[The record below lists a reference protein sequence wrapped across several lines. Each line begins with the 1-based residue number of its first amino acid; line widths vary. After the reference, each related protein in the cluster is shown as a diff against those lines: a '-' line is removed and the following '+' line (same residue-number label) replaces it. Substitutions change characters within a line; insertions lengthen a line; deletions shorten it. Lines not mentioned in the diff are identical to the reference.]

1 MKKKIP
7 SLFRKK
13 YTAKKLEKKIYKKL
27 FVPEDK
33 KYVKSLFAEVEK
45 KGSKQIPIYAI
56 PQDKAEALAKKDMKR
71 LKDLAKQIKKQKGR
85 INFVPLIV
93 TIAFI
98 VAIPVCFTMFKNVIV
113 KKAITV
119 VCENIFEAKCDIE
132 KVDFKF
138 LDSSLKVQK
147 IEIANK
153 NDYMKNLVDIGSIT
167 LDFDLGQL
175 LRKRFVAD
183 ELSVLDVNS
192 GTERKTSGELPPKKE
207 KQIKKKKAKAEKE
220 ASKTDFGKILAD
232 KKATAAN
239 SLEQN
244 ITGLFSA
251 LNPETLMQ
259 NFAAQLQTPEISKQ
273 VQEQVPQIVAKWQA
287 KPAEIQ
293 KTVDDLQ
300 KSVNDIMAFDYNSV
314 QNNPLKI
321 KEFIET
327 LDSTYK
333 NIDKVK
339 NDASGVLNSFNA
351 DIAEADGLRK
361 TVQNAVTHDMNFA
374 NSEINKIKSLNI
386 SDGTKLISGM
396 FENVACDTLGKYY
409 PYAQKGVAYL
419 LELKAKQAS
428 QPKKEKAAKEKKQK
442 QKYTVKR
449 APGRDIFYRNDKVP
463 ALWIKKMAGSGP
475 NFFAQATD
483 IASNQDI
490 INKPAK
496 VDFNLD
502 LMGLKHTAKLVVDFR
517 TETKEPLVRADYGVK
532 NIPLLIPAEKFGS
545 YPGVPSFDAK
555 CAVDAIVKIFDDEGF
570 EITGKGLLTDL
581 KISTVP
587 FEPEYAS
594 KIYSS
599 VMGRINT
606 VRASLT
612 SGFTLSG
619 GLKLLLDSDADVQ
632 VLNSLKKEM
641 EAQLAGIKDNLKA
654 ELTKKINEASGG
666 ALGQFGSLDE
676 IKTKLTGSVTQ
687 ANGYE
692 KQLTQKRAEAEKKM
706 KGQAEDAAKKATQQ
720 ATDNAKKELG
730 NQLKKFF

>member
-1 MKKKIP
+1 MKKIP

-27 FVPEDK
+27 YVPDDK
-33 KYVKSLFAEVEK
+33 KYVKGLFTEVEK
-45 KGSKQIPIYAI
+45 KGAKQIPIYAI
-56 PQDKAEALAKKDMKR
+56 PADKAEQLAKKDMKR
-71 LKDLAKQIKKQKGR
+71 LKLLAKQIKKQKGR
-85 INFVPLIV
+85 VNFVPLIV

-98 VAIPVCFTMFKNVIV
+98 AAIPICFSMFKNVII

-119 VCENIFEAKCDIE
+119 ACENIFEAKTDIE

-138 LDSSLKVQK
+138 LDSSLKIKK

-167 LDFDLGQL
+167 IDFDLGQL

-183 ELSVLDVNS
+183 ELSVLDVNT
-192 GTERKTSGELPPKKE
+192 GTERTTSGELPPAKE
-207 KQIKKKKAKAEKE
+207 KKIKKQKAKAEKE
-220 ASKTDFGKILAD
+220 ASESKLGKALSD
-232 KKATAAN
+232 KKAVAAN
-239 SLEQN
+239 SLEKN
-244 ITGLFSA
+244 ITGLFNQF
-251 LNPETLMQ
+251 NPETLMQ
-259 NFAAQLQTPEISKQ
+259 NYAAQLQTPAISKQ
-273 VQEQVPQIVAKWQA
+273 VQEQIPQIVAKWQA
-287 KPAEIQ
+287 KPAEVQ
-293 KTVDDLQ
+293 KTVDELQ
-300 KSVNDIMAFDYNSV
+300 KSVNEIMSFDYSAV

-321 KEFIET
+321 KEFIES
-327 LDSTYK
+327 LDATYK

-339 NDASGVLNSFNA
+339 NDANGVLNSFNA

-374 NSEINKIKSLNI
+374 NSEINKIKSLNV

-396 FENVACDTLGKYY
+396 FENVACDVLGKYY
-409 PYAQKGVAYL
+409 PYAQKGVNYL
-419 LELKAKQAS
+419 LELKSKQAS
-428 QPKKEKAAKEKKQK
+428 KPKTEKVKKEKKK
-442 QKYTVKR
+442 YSVKR
-449 APGRDIFYRNDKVP
+449 APGRDISYRQDKVP

-496 VDFNLD
+496 IDFNMD
-502 LMGLKHTAKLVVDFR
+502 LWNLQHTAKLVVDFR
-517 TETKEPLVRADYGVK
+517 TETKEPLVRADYGLK
-532 NIPLLIPAEKFGS
+532 NIPLNITAEKFGE

-555 CAVDAIVKIFDDEGF
+555 CAVDAIFKIFDDEGF

-606 VRASLT
+606 VRASMT
-612 SGFTLSG
+612 SGFTISD
-619 GLKLLLDSDADVQ
+619 GLKMALDSDADVQ
-632 VLNSLKKEM
+632 VINSIKKEM
-641 EAQLAGIKDNLKA
+641 EAQLAGIKENLKA
-654 ELTKKINEASGG
+654 ELTKRINEASGG
-666 ALGQFGSLDE
+666 ALSQFVSLDD
-676 IKTKLTGSVTQ
+676 IKSKLTGSVGQ

-692 KQLTQKRAEAEKKM
+692 KQLTQKRSEAEKQL
-706 KGQAEDAAKKATQQ
+706 KGKAEEATQKAT
-720 ATDNAKKELG
+720 DSAKKEIG
-730 NQLKKFF
+730 NQLKKLF

>member
-1 MKKKIP
+1 MKKIP

-27 FVPEDK
+27 YVPEDK
-33 KYVKSLFAEVEK
+33 KYVKGLFTEVEK
-45 KGSKQIPIYAI
+45 KGAKQTPIFAI
-56 PQDKAEALAKKDMKR
+56 PPEKAEQLAKKDMKR
-71 LKDLAKQIKKQKGR
+71 LKALAKQIKSQKGR
-85 INFVPLIV
+85 VNWVPLLV
-93 TIAFI
+93 TLVFIA
-98 VAIPVCFTMFKNVIV
+98 AIPVCFITFKNVII

-132 KVDFKF
+132 KVDFKL
-138 LDSSLKVQK
+138 LDSSLKVRK

-167 LDFDLGQL
+167 IDFDLNQL

-192 GTERKTSGELPPKKE
+192 GTERKTSGELPPKKV
-207 KQIKKKKAKAEKE
+207 KNIQKGKAKAEKK
-220 ASKTDFGKILAD
+220 ASESGLGKLIAE
-232 KKATAAN
+232 KKATAAS
-239 SLEQN
+239 SLESN
-244 ITGLFSA
+244 ITGLFNQ

-259 NFAAQLQTPEISKQ
+259 NFAAQLQTPAVSKQ

-287 KPAEIQ
+287 KPAEVQ

-300 KSVNDIMAFDYNSV
+300 KSVNDIVNFDFNSV

-321 KEFIET
+321 KEFIEN

-339 NDASGVLNSFNA
+339 NDANGVLKSFNA

-396 FENVACDTLGKYY
+396 FENVACDVLGKYY
-409 PYAQKGVAYL
+409 PYAVKGVNYL
-419 LELKAKQAS
+419 LDLKAKQGGK
-428 QPKKEKAAKEKKQK
+428 PKEEKVQKEKKE
-442 QKYTVKR
+442 KYTVKR
-449 APGRDIFYRNDKVP
+449 APGRDIFYRQDKVP

-483 IASNQDI
+483 ISSNQDI

-496 VDFNLD
+496 IDFNMD

-517 TETKEPLVRADYGVK
+517 TDTKEPLIRADYGLK
-532 NIPLLIPAEKFGS
+532 NIPLLIPAEKFGE

-555 CAVDAIVKIFDDEGF
+555 CDVDAVLKIFDDEGF
-570 EITGKGLLTDL
+570 ELTGKGLLTDL
-581 KISTVP
+581 KIATVP

-594 KIYSS
+594 KIYSN

-606 VRASLT
+606 VRANIT
-612 SGFTLSG
+612 SGFTMSG
-619 GLKLLLDSDADVQ
+619 GLKMLLDSDADVQ

-641 EAQLAGIKDNLKA
+641 EAQLAGIKENLKA

-676 IKTKLTGSVTQ
+676 IKNKLTGSVNT

-692 KQLTQKRAEAEKKM
+692 KQLTQKRAEAEKQL
-706 KGQAEDAAKKATQQ
+706 KGKADEATKKATE
-720 ATDNAKKELG
+720 DAKKELG
-730 NQLKKFF
+730 NQLKKLF

>member
-1 MKKKIP
+1 MKKIP

-27 FVPEDK
+27 YVPDDK
-33 KYVKSLFAEVEK
+33 KYVKSLFTEVEK
-45 KGSKQIPIYAI
+45 KGAKQIPIYAI
-56 PQDKAEALAKKDMKR
+56 PADKAEQLAKKDMKR
-71 LKDLAKQIKKQKGR
+71 LKLLAKQIKSQKGR
-85 INFVPLIV
+85 VNFVPLIV

-98 VAIPVCFTMFKNVIV
+98 VAIPVCFSMFKNVII
-113 KKAITV
+113 KKALTV
-119 VCENIFEAKCDIE
+119 VCENIFEAKTDIE

-138 LDSSLKVQK
+138 LDSSLKIKKV
-147 IEIANK
+147 EIANK

-167 LDFDLGQL
+167 IDFDLGQL

-183 ELSVLDVNS
+183 ELSVLDVNT
-192 GTERKTSGELPPKKE
+192 GTERTTSGELPPAKE
-207 KQIKKKKAKAEKE
+207 KKIKKQKEKAEKA
-220 ASKTDFGKILAD
+220 ASESKLGKALLD
-232 KKATAAN
+232 KKAVAAD
-239 SLEQN
+239 SLQKN
-244 ITGLFSA
+244 ITGLFNQF
-251 LNPETLMQ
+251 NPETLMQ
-259 NFAAQLQTPEISKQ
+259 NYAAQLQTPAISTQ
-273 VQEQVPQIVAKWQA
+273 VQEQIPQIVAKWQA
-287 KPAEIQ
+287 KPAEVQ
-293 KTVDDLQ
+293 KTVDELQ
-300 KSVNDIMAFDYNSV
+300 KSVNEIMAFDFSSV

-321 KEFIET
+321 KEFIES

-339 NDASGVLNSFNA
+339 NDANGVLNSFNA

-374 NSEINKIKSLNI
+374 NSEINKIKSLNV

-396 FENVACDTLGKYY
+396 FENVACDVLGKYY
-409 PYAQKGVAYL
+409 PYAMKGVDYL
-419 LELKAKQAS
+419 LELKSKQAS
-428 QPKKEKAAKEKKQK
+428 KPKTEKAKKEKKK
-442 QKYTVKR
+442 YSVKR
-449 APGRDIFYRNDKVP
+449 APGRDIFYRQDKVP

-496 VDFNLD
+496 IDFNMD
-502 LMGLKHTAKLVVDFR
+502 LWNLQHTAKLVVDFR
-517 TETKEPLVRADYGVK
+517 TETKEPLVRADYGLK
-532 NIPLLIPAEKFGS
+532 NIPLNIPAEKFGE

-555 CAVDAIVKIFDDEGF
+555 CAVDAILKIFDDEGF

-599 VMGRINT
+599 VIGRINT
-606 VRASLT
+606 VRASMT

-619 GLKLLLDSDADVQ
+619 GLNMALDSDADVQ
-632 VLNSLKKEM
+632 VINSIKKEM
-641 EAQLAGIKDNLKA
+641 EAQLAGIKENLKA
-654 ELTKKINEASGG
+654 ELTKRINEASGG
-666 ALGQFGSLDE
+666 ALSQFGSLND
-676 IKTKLTGSVTQ
+676 IKSKLTGSVGQ

-692 KQLTQKRAEAEKKM
+692 KQLTQKRSEAEKQM
-706 KGQAEDAAKKATQQ
+706 KGKADEATKKAT
-720 ATDNAKKELG
+720 DSAKKELG
-730 NQLKKFF
+730 NQLKKLF

>member
-1 MKKKIP
+1 MKKIP

-27 FVPEDK
+27 YVPDDK
-33 KYVKSLFAEVEK
+33 KYVKSLFTEVEK
-45 KGSKQIPIYAI
+45 KGAKQIPIYAI
-56 PQDKAEALAKKDMKR
+56 PADKAEQLAKKDMKR
-71 LKDLAKQIKKQKGR
+71 LKLLAKQIKSQKGR
-85 INFVPLIV
+85 VNFVPLIV

-98 VAIPVCFTMFKNVIV
+98 VAIPVCFSMFKNVII
-113 KKAITV
+113 KKALTV
-119 VCENIFEAKCDIE
+119 VCENIFEAKTDIE

-138 LDSSLKVQK
+138 LDSSLKIKKV
-147 IEIANK
+147 EIANK

-167 LDFDLGQL
+167 IDFDLGQL

-183 ELSVLDVNS
+183 ELSVLDVNT
-192 GTERKTSGELPPKKE
+192 GTERTTSGELPPAKE
-207 KQIKKKKAKAEKE
+207 KKIKKQKAKSEKA
-220 ASKTDFGKILAD
+220 ASESKLGKALSD
-232 KKATAAN
+232 KKAVAAD
-239 SLEQN
+239 SLQKN
-244 ITGLFSA
+244 ITGLFNQF
-251 LNPETLMQ
+251 NPETLMQ
-259 NFAAQLQTPEISKQ
+259 NYAAQLQTPAISTQ
-273 VQEQVPQIVAKWQA
+273 VQEQIPQIVAKWQA
-287 KPAEIQ
+287 KPAEVQ
-293 KTVDDLQ
+293 KTVDELQ
-300 KSVNDIMAFDYNSV
+300 KSVNEIMAFDFSSV

-321 KEFIET
+321 KEFIES

-339 NDASGVLNSFNA
+339 NDANGVLNSFNA

-374 NSEINKIKSLNI
+374 NSEINKIKSLNV

-396 FENVACDTLGKYY
+396 FENVACDVLGKYY
-409 PYAQKGVAYL
+409 PYAIKGVDYL
-419 LELKAKQAS
+419 LELKSKQAS
-428 QPKKEKAAKEKKQK
+428 KPKTEKAKKEKKK
-442 QKYTVKR
+442 YSVKR
-449 APGRDIFYRNDKVP
+449 APGRDIFYRQDKVP

-496 VDFNLD
+496 IDFNMD
-502 LMGLKHTAKLVVDFR
+502 LWNLQHTAKLVVDFR
-517 TETKEPLVRADYGVK
+517 TETKEPLVRADYGLK
-532 NIPLLIPAEKFGS
+532 NIPLNIPAEKFGE

-555 CAVDAIVKIFDDEGF
+555 CAVDAILKIFDDEGF

-606 VRASLT
+606 VRASMT

-619 GLKLLLDSDADVQ
+619 GLNMALDSDADVQ
-632 VLNSLKKEM
+632 VINSIKKEM
-641 EAQLAGIKDNLKA
+641 EAQLAGIKENLKA
-654 ELTKKINEASGG
+654 ELTKRINEASGG
-666 ALGQFGSLDE
+666 ALSQFGSLDD
-676 IKTKLTGSVTQ
+676 IKSKLTGSVGQ

-692 KQLTQKRAEAEKKM
+692 KQLTQKRSEAEKQM
-706 KGQAEDAAKKATQQ
+706 KGKADEATKKAT
-720 ATDNAKKELG
+720 DSAKKELG
-730 NQLKKFF
+730 NQLKKLF

>member
-45 KGSKQIPIYAI
+45 KGAKQIPIYAI
-56 PQDKAEALAKKDMKR
+56 PQDKAEQLAKKDMKR
-71 LKDLAKQIKKQKGR
+71 LKTLAKQIKSQKGR
-85 INFVPLIV
+85 VNFVPLIV
-93 TIAFI
+93 TLAFI
-98 VAIPVCFTMFKNVIV
+98 AAIPICFTMFKNVIV
-113 KKAITV
+113 KKAITI

-138 LDSSLKVQK
+138 LDSSLKIKK

-153 NDYMKNLVDIGSIT
+153 NDYMKNLVDIGSIAI
-167 LDFDLGQL
+167 DFDLGQL

-192 GTERKTSGELPPKKE
+192 GTERKYSGELPPKKE

-220 ASKTDFGKILAD
+220 ASKTDLGKILAD
-232 KKATAAN
+232 KKALAAN

-244 ITGLFSA
+244 ITGLFNS

-259 NFAAQLQTPEISKQ
+259 NFASQLQTPELSKQ
-273 VQEQVPQIVAKWQA
+273 VQDQLPQIVAKWQA

-300 KSVNDIMAFDYNSV
+300 KSVNDIMTFDYNSV

-351 DIAEADGLRK
+351 DIAEADELRK
-361 TVQNAVTHDMNFA
+361 TIQNAVTHDMNFA

-396 FENVACDTLGKYY
+396 FENVACDVLGKYY

-428 QPKKEKAAKEKKQK
+428 QPKKEKAVKEKK

-463 ALWIKKMAGSGP
+463 ALWIKKMSGSGP

-496 VDFNLD
+496 IDFNMNLNN
-502 LMGLKHTAKLVVDFR
+502 LQHTAKLVVDFR
-517 TETKEPLVRADYGVK
+517 TNTSEPLVRADYGLK
-532 NIPLLIPAEKFGS
+532 NLPLLIPAEKFGA
-545 YPGVPSFDAK
+545 YPGVPAFDAR
-555 CAVDAIVKIFDDEGF
+555 CAIDAILKIFDNEGF

-581 KISTVP
+581 KITTVP

-606 VRASLT
+606 VRASIT
-612 SGFTLSG
+612 SGFTMSG
-619 GLKLLLDSDADVQ
+619 GLKMLLDSDADVQ

-641 EAQLAGIKDNLKA
+641 EAQLSEIKNKLKD

-666 ALGQFGSLDE
+666 ALGQFGSLDD
-676 IKTKLTGSVTQ
+676 IKAKLTGSVTQ
-687 ANGYE
+687 ANSYE
-692 KQLTQKRAEAEKKM
+692 KQLSQKRAEAEKKL

-720 ATDNAKKELG
+720 ATENAKKEIG

>member
-1 MKKKIP
+1 MKKIP

-27 FVPEDK
+27 YVPDDK
-33 KYVKSLFAEVEK
+33 KYVKGLFTEVEK
-45 KGSKQIPIYAI
+45 KGAKQIPIYAI
-56 PQDKAEALAKKDMKR
+56 PADKAEQLAKKDMKR
-71 LKDLAKQIKKQKGR
+71 LKLLAKQIKKQKGR
-85 INFVPLIV
+85 VNFVPLIV

-98 VAIPVCFTMFKNVIV
+98 AAIPICFSMFKNVII

-119 VCENIFEAKCDIE
+119 ACENIFEAKTDIE

-138 LDSSLKVQK
+138 LDSSLKIKK

-167 LDFDLGQL
+167 IDFDLGQL

-192 GTERKTSGELPPKKE
+192 GTERKTSGELPPAKE
-207 KQIKKKKAKAEKE
+207 KKIKKQKAKAEKE
-220 ASKTDFGKILAD
+220 ASESKLGKALSD
-232 KKATAAN
+232 KKAVAAN
-239 SLEQN
+239 SLEKN
-244 ITGLFSA
+244 ITGLFNQF
-251 LNPETLMQ
+251 NPETLMQ
-259 NFAAQLQTPEISKQ
+259 NYAAQLQTPAISKQ
-273 VQEQVPQIVAKWQA
+273 VQEQIPQIVAKWQA
-287 KPAEIQ
+287 KPAEVQ
-293 KTVDDLQ
+293 KTVDELQ
-300 KSVNDIMAFDYNSV
+300 KSVNEIMSFDYSAV

-321 KEFIET
+321 KEFIES
-327 LDSTYK
+327 LDATYK
-333 NIDKVK
+333 NIEKVK
-339 NDASGVLNSFNA
+339 NDANGVLNSFNA

-374 NSEINKIKSLNI
+374 NSEINKIKSLNV

-396 FENVACDTLGKYY
+396 FENVACDVLGKYY
-409 PYAQKGVAYL
+409 PYAQKGVNYL
-419 LELKAKQAS
+419 LELKSKQAS
-428 QPKKEKAAKEKKQK
+428 KPKTEKVKKEKKK
-442 QKYTVKR
+442 YSVKR
-449 APGRDIFYRNDKVP
+449 APGRDIFYRQDKVP

-496 VDFNLD
+496 IDFNMD
-502 LMGLKHTAKLVVDFR
+502 LWNLQHTAKLVVDFR
-517 TETKEPLVRADYGVK
+517 TETKEPLVRADYGLK
-532 NIPLLIPAEKFGS
+532 NIPLNIPAEKFGE

-555 CAVDAIVKIFDDEGF
+555 CAVDAIFKIFDDEGF

-606 VRASLT
+606 VRASMT
-612 SGFTLSG
+612 SGFTISD
-619 GLKLLLDSDADVQ
+619 GLKIALDSDADVQ
-632 VLNSLKKEM
+632 VINSIKKEM
-641 EAQLAGIKDNLKA
+641 EAQLAGIKENLKT
-654 ELTKKINEASGG
+654 ELTKRINEASGG
-666 ALGQFGSLDE
+666 ALGQFGSLDD
-676 IKTKLTGSVTQ
+676 IKSKLTGSVGQ

-692 KQLTQKRAEAEKKM
+692 KQLTQKRSEAEKQL
-706 KGQAEDAAKKATQQ
+706 KGKAEEATQKAT
-720 ATDNAKKELG
+720 DSAKKEIG
-730 NQLKKFF
+730 NQLKKLF

>member
-1 MKKKIP
+1 MKKIP

-27 FVPEDK
+27 YVPDDK
-33 KYVKSLFAEVEK
+33 KYVKSLFTEVEK
-45 KGSKQIPIYAI
+45 KGAKQIPIYAI
-56 PQDKAEALAKKDMKR
+56 PADKAEQLAKKDMKR
-71 LKDLAKQIKKQKGR
+71 LKLLAKQIKSQKGR
-85 INFVPLIV
+85 VNFVPLIV

-98 VAIPVCFTMFKNVIV
+98 VAIPVCFSMFKNVII
-113 KKAITV
+113 KKALTV
-119 VCENIFEAKCDIE
+119 VCENIFEAKTDIE

-138 LDSSLKVQK
+138 LDSSLKIKKV
-147 IEIANK
+147 EIANK

-167 LDFDLGQL
+167 IDFDLGQL

-183 ELSVLDVNS
+183 ELSVLDVNT
-192 GTERKTSGELPPKKE
+192 GTERTTSGELPPAKE
-207 KQIKKKKAKAEKE
+207 KKIKKQKEKAEKA
-220 ASKTDFGKILAD
+220 ASESKLGKALSD
-232 KKATAAN
+232 KKAVAAD
-239 SLEQN
+239 SLQKN
-244 ITGLFSA
+244 ITGLFNQF
-251 LNPETLMQ
+251 NPETLMQ
-259 NFAAQLQTPEISKQ
+259 NYAAQLQTPAISTQ
-273 VQEQVPQIVAKWQA
+273 VQEQIPQIVAKWQA
-287 KPAEIQ
+287 KPAEVQ
-293 KTVDDLQ
+293 KTVDELQ
-300 KSVNDIMAFDYNSV
+300 KSVNEIMAFDFSSV

-321 KEFIET
+321 KEFIES

-339 NDASGVLNSFNA
+339 NDANGVLNSFNA

-374 NSEINKIKSLNI
+374 NSEINKIKSLNV

-396 FENVACDTLGKYY
+396 FENVACDVLGKYY
-409 PYAQKGVAYL
+409 PYAMKGVDYL
-419 LELKAKQAS
+419 LELKSKQAS
-428 QPKKEKAAKEKKQK
+428 KPKTEKPKKEKKK
-442 QKYTVKR
+442 YSVKR
-449 APGRDIFYRNDKVP
+449 APGRDIFYRQDKVP

-496 VDFNLD
+496 IDFNMD
-502 LMGLKHTAKLVVDFR
+502 LWNLQHTAKLVVDFR
-517 TETKEPLVRADYGVK
+517 TETKEPLVRADYGLK
-532 NIPLLIPAEKFGS
+532 NIPLNIPAEKFGE

-555 CAVDAIVKIFDDEGF
+555 CAVDAILKIFDDEGF

-606 VRASLT
+606 VRASMT
-612 SGFTLSG
+612 SGFTLSS
-619 GLKLLLDSDADVQ
+619 GLNMALDSDADVQ
-632 VLNSLKKEM
+632 VINSIKKEM
-641 EAQLAGIKDNLKA
+641 EAQLAGIKENLKS
-654 ELTKKINEASGG
+654 ELTKRINEASGG
-666 ALGQFGSLDE
+666 ALSQFGSLDD
-676 IKTKLTGSVTQ
+676 IKSKLTGSVGQ

-692 KQLTQKRAEAEKKM
+692 KQLTQKRSEAEKQM
-706 KGQAEDAAKKATQQ
+706 KGKADEATKKAT
-720 ATDNAKKELG
+720 DSAKKEIG
-730 NQLKKFF
+730 NQLKKLF

>member
-1 MKKKIP
+1 MKKIP

-27 FVPEDK
+27 YVPEDK
-33 KYVKSLFAEVEK
+33 KYVKGLFTEVEK
-45 KGSKQIPIYAI
+45 KGAKQISIFAI
-56 PQDKAEALAKKDMKR
+56 PPEKAEQLAKKDMKR
-71 LKDLAKQIKKQKGR
+71 LKALAKQIKSQKGR
-85 INFVPLIV
+85 VNWVPLIV
-93 TIAFI
+93 TLAF
-98 VAIPVCFTMFKNVIV
+98 VAAIPVCFITFKNVII

-132 KVDFKF
+132 KVDFKL
-138 LDSSLKVQK
+138 LDSSLKVRK

-167 LDFDLGQL
+167 IDFDLNQL

-192 GTERKTSGELPPKKE
+192 GTERKTSGELPPKKV
-207 KQIKKKKAKAEKE
+207 KNIQKGKAKAEKK
-220 ASKTDFGKILAD
+220 ASESGIGKLIAE
-232 KKATAAN
+232 KKATAAS
-239 SLEQN
+239 SLESN
-244 ITGLFSA
+244 ITGLFNQ

-259 NFAAQLQTPEISKQ
+259 NFAAQLQTPAVSKQ

-287 KPAEIQ
+287 KPAEVQ

-300 KSVNDIMAFDYNSV
+300 KSVNDIVNFDYNSV
-314 QNNPLKI
+314 QSNPLKI
-321 KEFIET
+321 KEFIES
-327 LDSTYK
+327 LDATYK

-339 NDASGVLNSFNA
+339 NDANGVLKSFNA

-396 FENVACDTLGKYY
+396 FENVACDVLGKYY
-409 PYAQKGVAYL
+409 PYATKGVNYL
-419 LELKAKQAS
+419 LDLKAKQGGK
-428 QPKKEKAAKEKKQK
+428 PKEEKAQKEKKE
-442 QKYTVKR
+442 KYTVKR
-449 APGRDIFYRNDKVP
+449 APGRDIFYRQDKVP
-463 ALWIKKMAGSGP
+463 TLWIKKMAGSGP

-496 VDFNLD
+496 IDFNMD

-517 TETKEPLVRADYGVK
+517 TDTKEPLIRADYGLK
-532 NIPLLIPAEKFGS
+532 NIPLLIPAEKFGE

-555 CAVDAIVKIFDDEGF
+555 CAVDAVLKIFDDEGF
-570 EITGKGLLTDL
+570 ELTGKGLLTDL
-581 KISTVP
+581 KIATVP

-594 KIYSS
+594 KIYSN

-606 VRASLT
+606 VRANIT
-612 SGFTLSG
+612 SGFTMSG
-619 GLKLLLDSDADVQ
+619 GLKMLLDSDADVQ

-641 EAQLAGIKDNLKA
+641 EAQLADIKENLKA

-676 IKTKLTGSVTQ
+676 IKNKLTGSVNT

-692 KQLTQKRAEAEKKM
+692 KQLSQKRAEAEKKM
-706 KGQAEDAAKKATQQ
+706 KGKADEATKKATE
-720 ATDNAKKELG
+720 DAKKELG
-730 NQLKKFF
+730 NQLKKLF

>member
-1 MKKKIP
+1 MKKIP

-27 FVPEDK
+27 YVPEDK
-33 KYVKSLFAEVEK
+33 KYVKGLFTEVEK
-45 KGSKQIPIYAI
+45 KGAKQTPIFAI
-56 PQDKAEALAKKDMKR
+56 PPEKAEQLAKKDMKR
-71 LKDLAKQIKKQKGR
+71 LKALAKQIKSQKGR
-85 INFVPLIV
+85 VNWVPLLV
-93 TIAFI
+93 TLVFIA
-98 VAIPVCFTMFKNVIV
+98 AIPVCFITFKNVII

-132 KVDFKF
+132 KVDFKL
-138 LDSSLKVQK
+138 LDSSLKVRK

-167 LDFDLGQL
+167 IDFDLNQL

-192 GTERKTSGELPPKKE
+192 GTERKTSGELPPKKV
-207 KQIKKKKAKAEKE
+207 KNIQKGKAKAEKK
-220 ASKTDFGKILAD
+220 ASESGLGKLIAE
-232 KKATAAN
+232 KKATAAS
-239 SLEQN
+239 SLESN
-244 ITGLFSA
+244 ITGLFNQ

-259 NFAAQLQTPEISKQ
+259 NFAAQLQTPAVSKQ

-287 KPAEIQ
+287 KPAEVQ

-300 KSVNDIMAFDYNSV
+300 KSVNDIVNFDFNSV

-321 KEFIET
+321 KEFIEN

-339 NDASGVLNSFNA
+339 NDANGVLKSFNA

-396 FENVACDTLGKYY
+396 FENVACDVLGKYY
-409 PYAQKGVAYL
+409 PYAVKGVNYL
-419 LELKAKQAS
+419 LDLKAKQGGK
-428 QPKKEKAAKEKKQK
+428 PKEEKVQKEKKE
-442 QKYTVKR
+442 KYTVKR
-449 APGRDIFYRNDKVP
+449 APGRDIFYRQDKVP

-483 IASNQDI
+483 ISSNQDI

-496 VDFNLD
+496 IDFNMD

-517 TETKEPLVRADYGVK
+517 TDTKEPLIRADYGLK
-532 NIPLLIPAEKFGS
+532 NIPLLIPAEKFGE

-555 CAVDAIVKIFDDEGF
+555 CAVDAVLKIFDDEGF
-570 EITGKGLLTDL
+570 ELTGKGLLTDL
-581 KISTVP
+581 KIATVP

-594 KIYSS
+594 KIYSN

-606 VRASLT
+606 VRANIT
-612 SGFTLSG
+612 SGFTMSG
-619 GLKLLLDSDADVQ
+619 GLKMLLDSDADVQ

-641 EAQLAGIKDNLKA
+641 EAQLAGIKENLKA

-676 IKTKLTGSVTQ
+676 IKNKLTGSVNT

-692 KQLTQKRAEAEKKM
+692 KQLTQKRAEAEKQL
-706 KGQAEDAAKKATQQ
+706 KGKADEATKKATE
-720 ATDNAKKELG
+720 DAKKELG
-730 NQLKKFF
+730 NQLKKLF

>member
-1 MKKKIP
+1 MKKIP

-27 FVPEDK
+27 YVPEDK

-45 KGSKQIPIYAI
+45 KGEKQIPIFAI
-56 PQDKAEALAKKDMKR
+56 PAEKQEQLAKKDMKK
-71 LKDLAKQIKKQKGR
+71 LTLLAKQIKKQKGR
-85 INFVPLIV
+85 VNIVPLIV
-93 TIAFI
+93 TLAFI
-98 VAIPVCFTMFKNVIV
+98 VAIPICFTMFKNVLI
-113 KKAITV
+113 KKGITV
-119 VCENIFEAKCDIE
+119 ACEKIFEAKCDIE

-138 LDSSLKVQK
+138 FDSSLKIKK

-167 LDFDLGQL
+167 IDFDLGQL

-183 ELSVLDVNS
+183 DLSVLDVNS
-192 GTERKTSGELPPKKE
+192 GTDRKTSGELPPKKV
-207 KQIKKKKAKAEKE
+207 KNIKKSKEKE
-220 ASKTDFGKILAD
+220 A
-232 KKATAAN
+232 KKASESKLGKMIAEKKEVAAN

-244 ITGLFSA
+244 ITGLFNS

-259 NFAAQLQTPEISKQ
+259 NFAAQLQTPGVSQQ

-287 KPAEIQ
+287 KPAEVQ
-293 KTVDDLQ
+293 KTVDDLS
-300 KSVNDIMAFDYNSV
+300 KSVNDIMAFDFSSV

-321 KEFIET
+321 KEFIESI
-327 LDSTYK
+327 DSTKK
-333 NIDKVK
+333 NLEKVK
-339 NDASGVLNSFNA
+339 SDANGVLKSFNA
-351 DIAEADGLRK
+351 DVAEADGLRK

-396 FENVACDTLGKYY
+396 FENVACDVLGKYY
-409 PYAQKGVAYL
+409 PYAQKGVNYL
-419 LELKAKQAS
+419 LELKTKQGGEKKEAK
-428 QPKKEKAAKEKKQK
+428 PKKEKKEKT
-442 QKYTVKR
+442 KYTVHR
-449 APGRDIFYRNDKVP
+449 APGRDVFYRQDKVP

-496 VDFNLD
+496 IDFNMELNN
-502 LMGLKHTAKLVVDFR
+502 LQHTAKLVVDFR
-517 TETKEPLVRADYGVK
+517 TKTSEPLIRADYGLK
-532 NIPLLIPAEKFGS
+532 NLPLLIPAEKFGA
-545 YPGVPSFDAK
+545 YPGVPAFDAK
-555 CAVDAIVKIFDDEGF
+555 CAVDAVLKIFDDEGF

-581 KISTVP
+581 KITTVP

-599 VMGRINT
+599 VMSRINT
-606 VRASLT
+606 VRASVT
-612 SGFTLSG
+612 SGFTMSG
-619 GLKLLLDSDADVQ
+619 GLKMLLDSDADVQ
-632 VLNSLKKEM
+632 VINSLKKEM
-641 EAQLAGIKDNLKA
+641 EAQLADIKAKLKD

-676 IKTKLTGSVTQ
+676 IKTKLTGALGL
-687 ANGYE
+687 ANDYE
-692 KQLTQKRAEAEKKM
+692 KKLNAKRAEAEKQM
-706 KGQAEDAAKKATQQ
+706 KGKAEEATKK

-730 NQLKKFF
+730 NQLKKLF

>member
-1 MKKKIP
+1 MKKIP

-27 FVPEDK
+27 YVPDDK
-33 KYVKSLFAEVEK
+33 KYVKSLFTEVEK
-45 KGSKQIPIYAI
+45 KGAKQIPIYAI
-56 PQDKAEALAKKDMKR
+56 PADKAEQLAKKDMKR
-71 LKDLAKQIKKQKGR
+71 LKLLAKQIKSQKGR
-85 INFVPLIV
+85 VNFVPLIV

-98 VAIPVCFTMFKNVIV
+98 VAIPVCFSMFKNVII
-113 KKAITV
+113 KKALTV
-119 VCENIFEAKCDIE
+119 VCENIFEAKTDIE

-138 LDSSLKVQK
+138 LDSSLKIKKV
-147 IEIANK
+147 EIANK

-167 LDFDLGQL
+167 IDFDLGQL

-183 ELSVLDVNS
+183 ELSVLDVNT
-192 GTERKTSGELPPKKE
+192 GTERKTSGELPPAKE
-207 KQIKKKKAKAEKE
+207 KKIKKQKAKAEKA
-220 ASKTDFGKILAD
+220 ASESKLGKALSD
-232 KKATAAN
+232 KKAVAAD
-239 SLEQN
+239 SLQKN
-244 ITGLFSA
+244 ITGLFNQF
-251 LNPETLMQ
+251 NPETLMQ
-259 NFAAQLQTPEISKQ
+259 NYAAQLQTPAISTQ
-273 VQEQVPQIVAKWQA
+273 VQEQIPQIVAKWQA
-287 KPAEIQ
+287 KPAEVQ
-293 KTVDDLQ
+293 KTVDELQ
-300 KSVNDIMAFDYNSV
+300 KSVNEIMAFDFSSV

-321 KEFIET
+321 KEFIES

-339 NDASGVLNSFNA
+339 NDANGVLNSFNA

-374 NSEINKIKSLNI
+374 NSEINKIKSLNV

-396 FENVACDTLGKYY
+396 FENVACDVLGKYY
-409 PYAQKGVAYL
+409 PYAMKGVDYL
-419 LELKAKQAS
+419 LELKSKQAS
-428 QPKKEKAAKEKKQK
+428 KPKTEKTKKEKKK
-442 QKYTVKR
+442 YSVKR
-449 APGRDIFYRNDKVP
+449 APGRDIFYRQDKVP

-496 VDFNLD
+496 IDFNMD
-502 LMGLKHTAKLVVDFR
+502 LWNLQHTAKLVVDFR
-517 TETKEPLVRADYGVK
+517 TETKEPLIRADYGLK
-532 NIPLLIPAEKFGS
+532 NIPLNIPAEKFGE

-555 CAVDAIVKIFDDEGF
+555 CAVDAILKIFDDEGF

-606 VRASLT
+606 VRASMT

-619 GLKLLLDSDADVQ
+619 GLNMALDSDADVQ
-632 VLNSLKKEM
+632 VINSIKKEM
-641 EAQLAGIKDNLKA
+641 EAQLAGIKENLKS
-654 ELTKKINEASGG
+654 ELTKRINEASGG
-666 ALGQFGSLDE
+666 ALSQFGSLDD
-676 IKTKLTGSVTQ
+676 IKSKLTGSVGQ

-692 KQLTQKRAEAEKKM
+692 KQLTQKRSEAEKQL
-706 KGQAEDAAKKATQQ
+706 KGKADEATKKAT
-720 ATDNAKKELG
+720 DSAKKELG
-730 NQLKKFF
+730 NQLKKLF

>member
-1 MKKKIP
+1 MKKIP

-27 FVPEDK
+27 YVPDDK
-33 KYVKSLFAEVEK
+33 KYVKSLFTEVEK
-45 KGSKQIPIYAI
+45 KGAKQIPIYAI
-56 PQDKAEALAKKDMKR
+56 PADKAEQLAKKDMKR
-71 LKDLAKQIKKQKGR
+71 LKLLAKQIKSQKGR
-85 INFVPLIV
+85 VNFVPLIV

-98 VAIPVCFTMFKNVIV
+98 VAIPVCFSMFKNVII
-113 KKAITV
+113 KKALTV
-119 VCENIFEAKCDIE
+119 VCENIFEAKTDIG

-138 LDSSLKVQK
+138 LDSSLKIKKV
-147 IEIANK
+147 EIANK

-167 LDFDLGQL
+167 IDFDLGQL

-183 ELSVLDVNS
+183 ELSVLDVNT
-192 GTERKTSGELPPKKE
+192 GTERTTSGELPPAKE
-207 KQIKKKKAKAEKE
+207 KKIKKQKEKAEKE
-220 ASKTDFGKILAD
+220 ASESKLGKALSD
-232 KKATAAN
+232 KKAVAAD
-239 SLEQN
+239 SLQKN
-244 ITGLFSA
+244 ITGLFNQF
-251 LNPETLMQ
+251 NPETLMQ
-259 NFAAQLQTPEISKQ
+259 NYAAQLQTPAISTQ
-273 VQEQVPQIVAKWQA
+273 VQEQIPQIVAKWQA
-287 KPAEIQ
+287 KPAEVQ
-293 KTVDDLQ
+293 KTVDELQ
-300 KSVNDIMAFDYNSV
+300 KSVNEIMAFDFSSV

-321 KEFIET
+321 KEFIES

-339 NDASGVLNSFNA
+339 NDANGVLNSFNA

-374 NSEINKIKSLNI
+374 NSEINKIKSLNV

-396 FENVACDTLGKYY
+396 FENVACDVLGKYY
-409 PYAQKGVAYL
+409 PYAMKGVDYL
-419 LELKAKQAS
+419 LELKSKQAS
-428 QPKKEKAAKEKKQK
+428 KPKTEKAKKEKKK
-442 QKYTVKR
+442 YSVKR
-449 APGRDIFYRNDKVP
+449 APGRDIFYRQDKVP

-496 VDFNLD
+496 IDFNMD
-502 LMGLKHTAKLVVDFR
+502 LWNLQHTAKLVVDFR
-517 TETKEPLVRADYGVK
+517 TETKEPLVRADYGLK
-532 NIPLLIPAEKFGS
+532 NIPLNIPAEKFGE

-555 CAVDAIVKIFDDEGF
+555 CAVDAILKIFDDEGF

-606 VRASLT
+606 VRASMT

-619 GLKLLLDSDADVQ
+619 GLNMALDSDADVQ
-632 VLNSLKKEM
+632 VINSIKKEM
-641 EAQLAGIKDNLKA
+641 EAQLAGIKENLKA
-654 ELTKKINEASGG
+654 ELTKRINEASGG
-666 ALGQFGSLDE
+666 ALSQFGSLDD
-676 IKTKLTGSVTQ
+676 IKSKLTGSVGQ

-692 KQLTQKRAEAEKKM
+692 KQLTQKRSEAEKQM
-706 KGQAEDAAKKATQQ
+706 KGKADEATKKAT
-720 ATDNAKKELG
+720 DSAKKEIG
-730 NQLKKFF
+730 NQLKKLF

>member
-1 MKKKIP
+1 MKKIP

-13 YTAKKLEKKIYKKL
+13 YTYKKLEKKIFKRLY
-27 FVPEDK
+27 VPDDK
-33 KYVKSLFAEVEK
+33 KYVKSLFTEIEK
-45 KGSKQIPIYAI
+45 KGAKQIPIYAI
-56 PQDKAEALAKKDMKR
+56 PADKAEQLAKKDMKR
-71 LKDLAKQIKKQKGR
+71 LKLLAKQIKSQKGR

-93 TIAFI
+93 TLAFI
-98 VAIPVCFTMFKNVIV
+98 AAIPICFITFKNVII
-113 KKAITV
+113 KKALTYA
-119 VCENIFEAKCDIE
+119 CETIFEAKCDIE
-132 KVDFKF
+132 KVDFKL
-138 LDSSLKVQK
+138 LDSSLKVRK

-167 LDFDLGQL
+167 IDFDLNQL

-192 GTERKTSGELPPKKE
+192 GTERKTSGELPPKKV
-207 KQIKKKKAKAEKE
+207 KNIQKGKAKAEKK
-220 ASKTDFGKILAD
+220 ASESGLGKLIAE
-232 KKATAAN
+232 KKATAAS
-239 SLEQN
+239 SLESN
-244 ITGLFSA
+244 ITGLFNQ

-259 NFAAQLQTPEISKQ
+259 NFAAQLQTPAVSKQ

-287 KPAEIQ
+287 KPAEVQ

-300 KSVNDIMAFDYNSV
+300 KSVNDIVNFDFNSV

-321 KEFIET
+321 KEFIEN

-339 NDASGVLNSFNA
+339 NDANGVLKSFNA

-396 FENVACDTLGKYY
+396 FENVACDVLGKYY
-409 PYAQKGVAYL
+409 PYAVKGVNYL
-419 LELKAKQAS
+419 LDLKAKQGGK
-428 QPKKEKAAKEKKQK
+428 PKEEKVQKEKKE
-442 QKYTVKR
+442 KYTVKR
-449 APGRDIFYRNDKVP
+449 APGRDIFYRQDKVP

-483 IASNQDI
+483 ISSNQDI

-496 VDFNLD
+496 IDFNMD

-517 TETKEPLVRADYGVK
+517 TDTKEPLIRADYGLK
-532 NIPLLIPAEKFGS
+532 NIPLLIPAEKFGE

-555 CAVDAIVKIFDDEGF
+555 CAVDAVLKIFDDEGF
-570 EITGKGLLTDL
+570 ELTGKGLLTDL
-581 KISTVP
+581 KIATVP

-594 KIYSS
+594 KIYSN

-606 VRASLT
+606 VRANIT
-612 SGFTLSG
+612 SGFTMSG
-619 GLKLLLDSDADVQ
+619 GLKMLLDSDADVQ

-641 EAQLAGIKDNLKA
+641 EAQLAGIKENLKA

-676 IKTKLTGSVTQ
+676 IKNKLTGSVNT

-692 KQLTQKRAEAEKKM
+692 KQLTQKRAEAEKQL
-706 KGQAEDAAKKATQQ
+706 KGKADEATKKATE
-720 ATDNAKKELG
+720 DAKKELG
-730 NQLKKFF
+730 NQLKKLF

>member
-1 MKKKIP
+1 MKKIP

-27 FVPEDK
+27 YVPDDK
-33 KYVKSLFAEVEK
+33 KYVKSLFTEVEK
-45 KGSKQIPIYAI
+45 KGAKQIPIYAI
-56 PQDKAEALAKKDMKR
+56 PADKAEQLAKKDMKR
-71 LKDLAKQIKKQKGR
+71 LKLLAKQIKSQKGR
-85 INFVPLIV
+85 VNFVPLIV

-98 VAIPVCFTMFKNVIV
+98 VAIPVCFSMFKNVII
-113 KKAITV
+113 KKALTV
-119 VCENIFEAKCDIE
+119 VCENIFEAKTDIE

-138 LDSSLKVQK
+138 LDSSLKIKKV
-147 IEIANK
+147 EIANK

-167 LDFDLGQL
+167 IDFDLGQL

-183 ELSVLDVNS
+183 ELSVLDVNT
-192 GTERKTSGELPPKKE
+192 GTERKTSGELPPAKE
-207 KQIKKKKAKAEKE
+207 KKIKKQKAKAEKA
-220 ASKTDFGKILAD
+220 ASESKLGKALSD
-232 KKATAAN
+232 KKAVAAD
-239 SLEQN
+239 SLQKN
-244 ITGLFSA
+244 ITGLFNQF
-251 LNPETLMQ
+251 NPETLMQ
-259 NFAAQLQTPEISKQ
+259 NYAAQLQTPAISTQ
-273 VQEQVPQIVAKWQA
+273 VQEQIPQIVAKWQA
-287 KPAEIQ
+287 KPAEVQ
-293 KTVDDLQ
+293 KTVDELQ
-300 KSVNDIMAFDYNSV
+300 KSVNEIMAFDFSSV

-321 KEFIET
+321 KEFIES

-339 NDASGVLNSFNA
+339 NDANGVLNSFNA

-374 NSEINKIKSLNI
+374 NSEINKIKSLNV

-396 FENVACDTLGKYY
+396 FENVACDVLGKYY
-409 PYAQKGVAYL
+409 PYAMKGVDYL
-419 LELKAKQAS
+419 LELKSKQAS
-428 QPKKEKAAKEKKQK
+428 KPKTEKTKKEKKK
-442 QKYTVKR
+442 YSVKR
-449 APGRDIFYRNDKVP
+449 APGRDIFYRQDKVP

-496 VDFNLD
+496 IDFNMD
-502 LMGLKHTAKLVVDFR
+502 LWNLQHTAKLVVDFR
-517 TETKEPLVRADYGVK
+517 TETKEPLIRADYGLK
-532 NIPLLIPAEKFGS
+532 NIPLNIPAEKFGE

-555 CAVDAIVKIFDDEGF
+555 CAVDAILKIFDDEGF

-606 VRASLT
+606 VRASMT

-619 GLKLLLDSDADVQ
+619 GLNMALDSDADVQ
-632 VLNSLKKEM
+632 VINSIKKEM
-641 EAQLAGIKDNLKA
+641 EAQLAGIKENLKS
-654 ELTKKINEASGG
+654 ELTKRINEASGG
-666 ALGQFGSLDE
+666 ALSQFGSLDD
-676 IKTKLTGSVTQ
+676 IKSKLTGSVGQ

-692 KQLTQKRAEAEKKM
+692 KQLTQKRSEAEKQM
-706 KGQAEDAAKKATQQ
+706 KGKADEATKKAT
-720 ATDNAKKELG
+720 DSAKKELG
-730 NQLKKFF
+730 NQLKKLF

>member
-1 MKKKIP
+1 MKKIP

-27 FVPEDK
+27 YVPDDK
-33 KYVKSLFAEVEK
+33 KYVKGLFTEVEK
-45 KGSKQIPIYAI
+45 KGAKQIPIYAI
-56 PQDKAEALAKKDMKR
+56 PADKAEQLAKKDMKR
-71 LKDLAKQIKKQKGR
+71 LKLLAKQIKKQKGR
-85 INFVPLIV
+85 VNFVPLIV

-98 VAIPVCFTMFKNVIV
+98 VAIPICFSMFKNVII

-119 VCENIFEAKCDIE
+119 ACENIFEAKTDIE

-138 LDSSLKVQK
+138 LDSSLKIKK

-167 LDFDLGQL
+167 IDFDLGQL

-192 GTERKTSGELPPKKE
+192 GTERKTSGELSPAKE
-207 KQIKKKKAKAEKE
+207 KKIKKQKAKAEKE
-220 ASKTDFGKILAD
+220 ASESKLGKALSD
-232 KKATAAN
+232 KKAVAAN
-239 SLEQN
+239 SLEKN
-244 ITGLFSA
+244 ITGLFNQF
-251 LNPETLMQ
+251 NPETLMQ
-259 NFAAQLQTPEISKQ
+259 NYAAQLQTPAISKQ
-273 VQEQVPQIVAKWQA
+273 VQEQIPQIVAKWQA
-287 KPAEIQ
+287 KPAEVQ
-293 KTVDDLQ
+293 KTVDELQ
-300 KSVNDIMAFDYNSV
+300 KSVNEIMSFDYSAV

-321 KEFIET
+321 KEFIES
-327 LDSTYK
+327 LDATYK

-339 NDASGVLNSFNA
+339 NDANGVLNSFNA

-374 NSEINKIKSLNI
+374 NSEINKIKSLNV

-396 FENVACDTLGKYY
+396 FENVACDVLGKYY
-409 PYAQKGVAYL
+409 PYAQKGVNYL
-419 LELKAKQAS
+419 LELKSKQAS
-428 QPKKEKAAKEKKQK
+428 KPKTEKVKKEKKK
-442 QKYTVKR
+442 YSVKR
-449 APGRDIFYRNDKVP
+449 APGRDIFYRQDKVP

-496 VDFNLD
+496 IDFNMD
-502 LMGLKHTAKLVVDFR
+502 LWNLQHTAKLVVDFR
-517 TETKEPLVRADYGVK
+517 TETKEPLVRADYGLK
-532 NIPLLIPAEKFGS
+532 NIPLNIPAEKFGE

-555 CAVDAIVKIFDDEGF
+555 CAVDAIFKIFDDEGF

-606 VRASLT
+606 VRASMT
-612 SGFTLSG
+612 SGFTISD
-619 GLKLLLDSDADVQ
+619 GLKMALDSDADVQ
-632 VLNSLKKEM
+632 VINSIKKEM
-641 EAQLAGIKDNLKA
+641 EAQLAGIKENLKA
-654 ELTKKINEASGG
+654 ELTKRINEASGG
-666 ALGQFGSLDE
+666 ALGQFGSLDD
-676 IKTKLTGSVTQ
+676 IKSKLTGSVGQ

-692 KQLTQKRAEAEKKM
+692 KQLTQKRSEAEKQL
-706 KGQAEDAAKKATQQ
+706 KGKAEEATKKAT
-720 ATDNAKKELG
+720 DSAKKEIG
-730 NQLKKFF
+730 NQLKKLF

>member
-1 MKKKIP
+1 MKKIP

-27 FVPEDK
+27 YVPDDK
-33 KYVKSLFAEVEK
+33 KYVKSLFTEVEK
-45 KGSKQIPIYAI
+45 KGAKQIPIYAI
-56 PQDKAEALAKKDMKR
+56 PADKAEQLAKKDMKR
-71 LKDLAKQIKKQKGR
+71 LKLLAKQIKSQKGR
-85 INFVPLIV
+85 VNFVPLIV

-98 VAIPVCFTMFKNVIV
+98 VAIPVCFSMFKNVII
-113 KKAITV
+113 KKALTV
-119 VCENIFEAKCDIE
+119 VCENIFEAKTDIE

-138 LDSSLKVQK
+138 LDSSLKIKKV
-147 IEIANK
+147 EIANK

-167 LDFDLGQL
+167 IDFDLGQL

-183 ELSVLDVNS
+183 ELSVLDVNT
-192 GTERKTSGELPPKKE
+192 GTERTTSGELPPAKE
-207 KQIKKKKAKAEKE
+207 KKIKKQKEKAEKE
-220 ASKTDFGKILAD
+220 ASESKLGKALSD
-232 KKATAAN
+232 KKAVAAD
-239 SLEQN
+239 SLQKN
-244 ITGLFSA
+244 ITGLFNQF
-251 LNPETLMQ
+251 NPETLMQ
-259 NFAAQLQTPEISKQ
+259 NYAAQLQTPAISTQ
-273 VQEQVPQIVAKWQA
+273 VQEQIPQIVAKWQA
-287 KPAEIQ
+287 KPAEVQ
-293 KTVDDLQ
+293 KTVDELQ
-300 KSVNDIMAFDYNSV
+300 KSVNEIMAFDFSSV

-321 KEFIET
+321 KEFIES

-339 NDASGVLNSFNA
+339 NDANGVLNSFNS

-374 NSEINKIKSLNI
+374 NSEINKIKSLNV

-396 FENVACDTLGKYY
+396 FENVACDVLGKYY
-409 PYAQKGVAYL
+409 PYAMKGVDYL
-419 LELKAKQAS
+419 LELKSKQAS
-428 QPKKEKAAKEKKQK
+428 KPKTEKAKKEKKK
-442 QKYTVKR
+442 YSVKR
-449 APGRDIFYRNDKVP
+449 APGRDIFYRQDKVP

-496 VDFNLD
+496 IDFNMD
-502 LMGLKHTAKLVVDFR
+502 LWNLQHTAKLVVDFR
-517 TETKEPLVRADYGVK
+517 TETKEPLIRADYGLK
-532 NIPLLIPAEKFGS
+532 NIPLNIPAEKFGE

-555 CAVDAIVKIFDDEGF
+555 CAVDAILKIFDDEGF

-606 VRASLT
+606 VRASMT

-619 GLKLLLDSDADVQ
+619 GLNMALDSDADVQ
-632 VLNSLKKEM
+632 VINSIKKEM
-641 EAQLAGIKDNLKA
+641 EAQLAGIKENLKS
-654 ELTKKINEASGG
+654 ELTKRINEASGG
-666 ALGQFGSLDE
+666 ALSQFGSLDD
-676 IKTKLTGSVTQ
+676 IKSKLTGSVGQ

-692 KQLTQKRAEAEKKM
+692 KQLTQKRSEAEKQM
-706 KGQAEDAAKKATQQ
+706 KGKADEATKKAT
-720 ATDNAKKELG
+720 DSAKKEIG
-730 NQLKKFF
+730 NQLKKLF

>member
-1 MKKKIP
+1 MKKIP

-27 FVPEDK
+27 YVPDDK
-33 KYVKSLFAEVEK
+33 KYVKSLFTEVEK
-45 KGSKQIPIYAI
+45 KGAKQIPIYAI
-56 PQDKAEALAKKDMKR
+56 PTDKAEQLAKKDMKR
-71 LKDLAKQIKKQKGR
+71 LKLLAKQIKSQKGR
-85 INFVPLIV
+85 VNFVPLIV

-98 VAIPVCFTMFKNVIV
+98 VAIPVCFSMFKNVII
-113 KKAITV
+113 KKALTV
-119 VCENIFEAKCDIE
+119 VCENIFEAKTDIE

-138 LDSSLKVQK
+138 LDSSLKIKKV
-147 IEIANK
+147 EIANK

-167 LDFDLGQL
+167 IDFDLGQL

-183 ELSVLDVNS
+183 ELSVLDVNT
-192 GTERKTSGELPPKKE
+192 GTERTTSGELPPAKE
-207 KQIKKKKAKAEKE
+207 KKIKKQKAKSEKA
-220 ASKTDFGKILAD
+220 ASESKLGKALSD
-232 KKATAAN
+232 KKAVAAD
-239 SLEQN
+239 SLQKN
-244 ITGLFSA
+244 ITGLFNQF
-251 LNPETLMQ
+251 NPETLMQ
-259 NFAAQLQTPEISKQ
+259 NYAAQLQTPAISTQ
-273 VQEQVPQIVAKWQA
+273 VQEQIPQIVAKWQA
-287 KPAEIQ
+287 KPAEVQ
-293 KTVDDLQ
+293 KTVDELQ
-300 KSVNDIMAFDYNSV
+300 KSVNEIMAFDFSSV

-339 NDASGVLNSFNA
+339 NDANGVLNSFNA

-374 NSEINKIKSLNI
+374 NSEINKIKSLNV

-396 FENVACDTLGKYY
+396 FENVACDVLGKYY
-409 PYAQKGVAYL
+409 PYAMKGVDYL
-419 LELKAKQAS
+419 LELKSKQAS
-428 QPKKEKAAKEKKQK
+428 KPKTEKAKKEKKK
-442 QKYTVKR
+442 YSVKR
-449 APGRDIFYRNDKVP
+449 APGRDIFYRQDKVP

-496 VDFNLD
+496 IDFNMD
-502 LMGLKHTAKLVVDFR
+502 LWNLQHTAKLVVDFR
-517 TETKEPLVRADYGVK
+517 TETKEPLIRADYGLK
-532 NIPLLIPAEKFGS
+532 NIPLNIPAEKFGE

-555 CAVDAIVKIFDDEGF
+555 CAVDAILKIFDDEGF

-606 VRASLT
+606 VRASMT

-619 GLKLLLDSDADVQ
+619 GLNMALDSDADVQ
-632 VLNSLKKEM
+632 VITSIKKEM
-641 EAQLAGIKDNLKA
+641 EAQLAGIKENLKS
-654 ELTKKINEASGG
+654 ELTKRINEASGG
-666 ALGQFGSLDE
+666 ALSQFGSLDD
-676 IKTKLTGSVTQ
+676 IKSKLTGSVGQ

-692 KQLTQKRAEAEKKM
+692 KQLTQKRSEAEKQM
-706 KGQAEDAAKKATQQ
+706 KGKADEATKKAT
-720 ATDNAKKELG
+720 DSAKKELG
-730 NQLKKFF
+730 NQLKKLF